1 MKLIFI
7 SLSFSHILHIVFSP
21 IPMEIKDKYQ
31 LKKTYLYKRRE
42 NRSEMNWRKL
52 RISYLCLQCPKY
64 KFYARVLMI
73 NNKRVAQFRSIG
85 LNSNEVFMHFIY
97 LDR

>member
-1 MKLIFI
+1 
-7 SLSFSHILHIVFSP
+7 
-21 IPMEIKDKYQ
+21 MEIKDKYQ

-64 KFYARVLMI
+64 NFYARVLMI
-73 NNKRVAQFRSIG
+73 NNKRVALFRSIRF
-85 LNSNEVFMHFIY
+85 NSNEVFIYFVHF
-97 LDR
+97 DR

>member
-1 MKLIFI
+1 
-7 SLSFSHILHIVFSP
+7 
-21 IPMEIKDKYQ
+21 MEIKDKYQ

-42 NRSEMNWRKL
+42 NRNEMNWRKL

-64 KFYARVLMI
+64 KFYAGVLII
-73 NNKRVAQFRSIG
+73 NNKRVAQFESIG
-85 LNSNEVFMHFIY
+85 LNSNEVFIYFVY